1 MKLLSASKFA
11 LLSVATLSISI
22 AASNRVLTANDT
34 TTAND
39 AATALT
45 RITADVS
52 YLASD
57 ELEGRGPGTE
67 GLQVAA
73 EYICDEFRKLGLTS
87 GTEDGSY
94 QQPFRVVLDN
104 KVNPEKTK
112 LVLMGPDDQRIELE
126 LGKDFQAM
134 NIGGDGSVEAPV
146 VFAGY
151 GISASRLKYDDYR
164 DADVEGKVLLII
176 RNEPQQD
183 TTDGEFEGPEK
194 TAYSYLRTKVRVA
207 KEKKAAALF
216 VVNDFFTTSQND
228 KGDTLSPSNV
238 GGSRS
243 IGLPTVQLTQSI
255 VNQILESTPV
265 SAADKQLNNVA
276 SIEAHID
283 ENFTP
288 MTQTLEGWTAKLE
301 TAFQEV
307 DTEVTNVVGVI
318 EGEGPLANET
328 ILIGAHYDHL
338 GFGGF
343 GSRRPGSSEVHNGA
357 DDNASGTAALLELA
371 RRFAQQENHPPR
383 RLVFVAFGA
392 EERGL
397 IGSNYYVSNPLFPL
411 EETIAML
418 NFDMIGTVREKQLT
432 LYGIKTG
439 ESFPDLVE
447 EASKQV
453 DLQLK
458 TVDGVMAASDH
469 IGFYRKNVPSF
480 HFFSGFT
487 STYHTP
493 DDDFEVIN
501 LEGIVKTV
509 DLAELLM
516 TSIAALPERPKF
528 NKVQTSRRRGG
539 GGNTRGMAYLGIT
552 PDYSADAKGLRVT
565 NVAGGSPAEKAGM
578 KPGDVLLKIADV
590 EIKDIPSLTD
600 QLRKH
605 RPDAQVKI
613 VVKRGEEEVTLTVT
627 LGRVG

>member
-1 MKLLSASKFA
+1 MKQRSAFRLAVVSLA
-11 LLSVATLSISI
+11 TLAISVATNSR
-22 AASNRVLTANDT
+22 AVTANDT
-34 TTAND
+34 TTANE
-39 AATALT
+39 ATTALT
-45 RITADVS
+45 RVTADVA

-67 GLQVAA
+67 GLKVAA
-73 EYICDEFRKLGLTS
+73 EYIRDEFQKLGLTS

-94 QQPFRVVLDN
+94 QQPFRVVLDR

-112 LVLMGPDDQRIELE
+112 LVLTGPNDQRIELE
-126 LGKDFQAM
+126 LGTDFQAM

-151 GISASRLKYDDYR
+151 GISASRLEYDDYR

-183 TTDGEFEGPEK
+183 TTEGEFEGPKK

-207 KEKKAAALF
+207 KDKKAAALL
-216 VVNDFFTTSQND
+216 VVNDPFTTSQEG

-238 GGSRS
+238 GGTRS
-243 IGLPTVQLTQSI
+243 LGLPTVQLTQSI
-255 VNQILESTPV
+255 VNKILESTPISV
-265 SAADKQLNNVA
+265 ADKQLKNVA

-288 MTQTLEGWTAKLE
+288 MTQSLEGWTAKLE

-307 DTEVTNVVGVI
+307 NTEVTNVVGVI

-371 RRFAQQENHPPR
+371 RRFAELDKKPPR

-418 NFDMIGTVREKQLT
+418 NFDMIGTVRDNQLT

-447 EASKQV
+447 QASKQV

-469 IGFYRKNVPSF
+469 IGFYRKDVPSF

-493 DDDFEVIN
+493 DDDFELIN

-509 DLAELLM
+509 DFAELLM

-528 NKVQTSRRRGG
+528 NKVQTSRRSRGG
-539 GGNTRGMAYLGIT
+539 NSRGMAYLGIT
-552 PDYSADAKGLRVT
+552 PDYSADAEGLRVT

-578 KPGDVLLKIADV
+578 KPGDVLLKMEDV
-590 EIKDIPSLTD
+590 EIKDIPALTD

-605 RPDAQVKI
+605 RPDTKVKI
-613 VVKRGEEEVTLTVT
+613 TVKRGEEEVTLTVT